1 VSLAV
6 IIVKDLRLLLR
17 DRVALIFMSLAP
29 IVVISVA
36 GFSLASLY
44 GSDPTGQ
51 TAYDLPIVDED
62 GGELARQITEQLAA
76 EKSVR
81 VRRVES
87 RAAAERLVASKAAGS
102 ALVIPPGTAD
112 ALAAGRPAHVLL
124 YTDPVKYLERLNV
137 RLRVLQARDAL
148 ADAERARVADTLERQ
163 RESLRAVLARLA
175 AAIRDARAEL
185 DAARLESRELGARTT
200 RAFDAEAARLRKD
213 VEAQIDAQ
221 LRTLSTR
228 LESTFA
234 QRVEELRA
242 PARDYLD
249 ALAQT
254 RRDFEKWFADLQR
267 LAARRADQIPP
278 PPMLPEPPPE
288 LVRALE
294 GPPPRIELPARL
306 EIRIEPRAPRAAEA
320 PALPNIDLA
329 VPNLEVPELPPPGT
343 ALGVEEVAVGGGATT
358 INTFDQNV
366 PGFSVTF
373 LMLGMLLGVSLGL
386 LDEHEWGTFDRIRAL
401 PVPARNVL
409 IGKLLSR
416 FVVGT
421 AQMIALFA
429 VGYVL
434 FRVSL
439 GPQPWALL
447 LPIGGIAFAGT
458 SFGLIIAGLA
468 RSRDAVLP
476 LGAVVIVSMAAIGGC
491 WWPIDLEPRWM
502 RTVAL
507 AFPTTWAMEAFN
519 DLMIRLR
526 GVEATFRPTAVL
538 VAYGLAYLVIGLALF
553 RRRVARR

>member
-1 VSLAV
+1 MSLVV
-6 IIVKDLRLLLR
+6 IIVKDLRLLMR
-17 DRVALIFMSLAP
+17 DRVALVFMTLAP

-62 GGELARQITEQLAA
+62 GGELAREIAEQLAT
-76 EKSVR
+76 ETSVR
-81 VRRVES
+81 VHRVES
-87 RAAAERLVASKAAGS
+87 RAEAQRLVASKAAGS
-102 ALVIPPGTAD
+102 ALVIPAGTAD
-112 ALAAGRPAHVLL
+112 ALAAGRPARVLL

-148 ADAERARVADTLERQ
+148 ADAERARVAANLERQ
-163 RESLRAVLARLA
+163 RESLRADLERLA

-185 DAARLESRELGARTT
+185 DAARSESRELSARATKT
-200 RAFDAEAARLRKD
+200 FDAEVVRLRAD
-213 VEAQIDAQ
+213 VEAQIEGQLRALSAQ
-221 LRTLSTR
+221 LET
-228 LESTFA
+228 TFA
-234 QRVEELRA
+234 ARVEELRA
-242 PARDYLD
+242 PARGYLD
-249 ALAQT
+249 ALTQT
-254 RRDFEKWFADLQR
+254 RSDFEKWFAELQR

-288 LVRALE
+288 LVRELN
-294 GPPPRIELPARL
+294 GPPPRLELPARL
-306 EIRIEPRAPRAAEA
+306 EIRVEPRTPRAVDA
-320 PALPNIDLA
+320 PALPDIDLA
-329 VPNLEVPELPPPGT
+329 VPNLDVPELPPPGT
-343 ALGVEEVAVGGGATT
+343 ALGVEELAVGGGPTT

-386 LDEHEWGTFDRIRAL
+386 LDEREWGTFDRVRAL

-421 AQMIALFA
+421 AQMIMLFA

-447 LPIGGIAFAGT
+447 LPIAGIVFAGT
-458 SFGLIIAGLA
+458 AFGLIIAGLA

-476 LGAVVIVSMAAIGGC
+476 LGAIVIVSMAAIGGC

-502 RTVAL
+502 RTIAL

-519 DLMIRLR
+519 DLMIRAR
-526 GVEATFRPTAVL
+526 GVEAAFRPTAVL
-538 VAYGLAYLVIGLALF
+538 VGYGLAYLVIGLSLF
-553 RRRVARR
+553 RRRIAR